1 MHVPATDRGSISSRG
16 ISRLARTPRTAL
28 FLFVR
33 IAILLSTVAGLF
45 AFTAETGLSAT
56 TRPNSIGNTSV
67 LTYKDDNFRSG
78 ENPNETILNTSNV
91 NSTTFGKRV
100 SYKVDS
106 AVYAEPLF
114 MPNLQIKKQTRNVVF
129 VATEND
135 SVYAF
140 DADKTKAVSPLWKTN
155 FTSPPTITPF
165 FAKVIHCS
173 DLGPRIGITGTPVI
187 DPATDTMYLIAE
199 TVENGQYVNKLH
211 ALNIL
216 TGQDLPGSPVTISA
230 SVPGTG
236 VGSVNGVV
244 TFDPEQQLQRPGLAL
259 VNGVVYIAWGS
270 FCDHAPAFGWL
281 MGYNETTLQQVS
293 VYNTNAN
300 GSLGSIWQS
309 GDGIAA
315 DANNNLYVM
324 TGNGAFDLN
333 TGGVDAGDTFLK
345 LSSTGGLSVADY
357 FTPFNQTCLNAS
369 DIDLGSGGPLLLPNL
384 DELIGVGK
392 EGRIYVVNRDNMGQ
406 FTSIQDPCNNQNLT
420 NVDKIL
426 QEFPPKTTGEVYST
440 PAYWNGSS
448 GQFVYI
454 SGKNRPLMAFSLTNG
469 LLSSSPVSQTPE
481 KFLFPGINPVV
492 TSNGTLAGTGIV
504 WVIDPSGFLRAYD
517 ATNLATELYNSG
529 QVPARDS
536 LPSTIKFSVPTVVNG
551 EVFIGTKKTL
561 EIYGLLG

>member
-1 MHVPATDRGSISSRG
+1 MHAPVTDRGSISSRG
-16 ISRLARTPRTAL
+16 LFRFVRSPRSAL
-28 FLFVR
+28 FLLVR
-33 IAILLSTVAGLF
+33 IAILLGSVVGLL
-45 AFTAETGLSAT
+45 ALTAETGISSAT
-56 TRPNSIGNTSV
+56 SPATSSVSV
-67 LTYKDDNFRSG
+67 LTYKYNNLRSG
-78 ENPNETILNTSNV
+78 DNPNETILTTSNV

-114 MPNLQIKKQTRNVVF
+114 VPNLKIKNRVHNVVF

-140 DADKTKAVSPLWKTN
+140 NADATKAVSPLWKTR
-155 FTSPPTITPF
+155 FTNSTNITPYL
-165 FAKVIHCS
+165 AKNIHCS
-173 DLGPRIGITGTPVI
+173 DLGPRVGITGTPVI
-187 DPATDTMYLIAE
+187 DPATDTMYVLAE

-216 TGQDLPGSPVTISA
+216 TGQDQPGSPVTISA
-230 SVPGTG
+230 SVPGNG

-244 TFDPEQQLQRPGLAL
+244 TFDPEHQLQRPGLAL

-270 FCDHAPAFGWL
+270 FCDDTLSFGWL
-281 MGYNETTLQQVS
+281 MGYNETTLQQVG

-333 TGGVDAGDTFLK
+333 SGGVDAGDTFLK
-345 LSSTGGLSVADY
+345 LGTTNGLSVSDY
-357 FTPFNQTCLNAS
+357 FTPFNQTCLNAA
-369 DIDLGSGGPLLLPNL
+369 DLDLGSGGPMLLPNQ
-384 DELIGVGK
+384 DELIGIGK
-392 EGRIYVVNRDNMGQ
+392 EGRVYVVNRDNMGQ
-406 FTSIQDPCNNQNLT
+406 FTNIQDPCDNQSQI

-426 QEFPPKTTGEVYST
+426 QELPPKTTGEVYST

-448 GQFVYI
+448 GQYVYI
-454 SGKNRPLMAFSLTNG
+454 ASKNRPVMAFSLTNG
-469 LLSSSPVSQTPE
+469 LLSTAPVSQTPE
-481 KFLFPGINPVV
+481 KFLFPGGNPLV
-492 TSNGTLAGTGIV
+492 TSNGMVAGTGVV
-504 WVIDPSGFLRAYD
+504 WIIDPSGFLRAYD

-529 QVPARDS
+529 QNPTRDS
-536 LPSTIKFSVPTVVNG
+536 LPSTIKFSVPTVANG
-551 EVFIGTKKTL
+551 EVFVGTKTTL